1 MIWHLSNISCCVDGV
16 PAGCFS
22 FPWSSSTLK
31 KIKLLLLTQINRHS
45 VIFEIKILQKWIF
58 ISVPYVKIIGDR
70 EVFVRSGSSVTL
82 KCQISNCLD
91 KPSYV
96 FWYYGEGDD
105 YRILDD
111 SDRIPTKMT
120 TTTLTTTTPT
130 QPTSFVN
137 GRSPAG
143 SDSTSFIPM
152 IFQDNSRM
160 TRPY

>member
-1 MIWHLSNISCCVDGV
+1 M
-16 PAGCFS
+16 
-22 FPWSSSTLK
+22 K
-31 KIKLLLLTQINRHS
+31 KLLLLTQINRHS
-45 VIFEIKILQKWIF
+45 VIFEIKILPIWIF

-130 QPTSFVN
+130 QPTSFIN

-160 TRPY
+160 TRPSVLCFNVECQLGKIKHTII